1 MKIIHTTMLIPVLLG
16 GCSLPHNRPADSDAR
31 QFVDTQISTNLQLI
45 ELAQK
50 SLRQAS
56 STVHSTSSPLAKPAI
71 NTPSAPEAKSLPGTL
86 RTLTSIKSLGTPEAF
101 KLVSVNSRNLSLEAM
116 LHKVIPAGWT
126 AIISADLKAQ
136 FKQRITLE
144 ANDQWPYVLD
154 GLLRQHGWVALV
166 DWPKRQVSV
175 AYNTPAFTTKP
186 VSTPVAAKPESN
198 PAANKPSTPA
208 VTTTTVPRNPFS
220 GSRDKATPVQPSK
233 VATPAVK
240 NVPMPKIWR
249 AIQGSTLKDTLYSWA
264 AEEKCTGGQS
274 GNWSVAWLADVNYRI
289 DAPLSFS
296 GSFKDALNGVFRLYT
311 TAAVPLYAG
320 ISTSQCLLKVDAKE
334 VR

>member
-16 GCSLPHNRPADSDAR
+16 GCSLSHNRPADSNAQ
-31 QFVDTQISTNLQLI
+31 QFVDTQISTNLRLI

-50 SLRQAS
+50 SLKQAS
-56 STVHSTSSPLAKPAI
+56 GTALSASSPPAKPAI
-71 NTPSAPEAKSLPGTL
+71 NTPSASEAKSLPGTL
-86 RTLTSIKSLGTPEAF
+86 RGLTSIKSLGTPEAF
-101 KLVSVNSRNLSLEAM
+101 TLVSVRSRNLDLEAT
-116 LHKVIPAGWT
+116 LYKVIPAGWT
-126 AIISADLKAQ
+126 AIISADLKAK
-136 FKQRITLE
+136 FRQRLTLE

-154 GLLRQHGWVALV
+154 GLLRQHGWVALI
-166 DWPKRQVSV
+166 DWPKKQVSV
-175 AYNTPAFTTKP
+175 AWSTPAFTTQP
-186 VSTPVAAKPESN
+186 VSVPPAIKSTI
-198 PAANKPSTPA
+198 PAANKATSPTATTP
-208 VTTTTVPRNPFS
+208 TGPRNPFS
-220 GSRDKATPVQPSK
+220 GSRDKAVPAQPVK
-233 VATPAVK
+233 VAAPTVKAV
-240 NVPMPKIWR
+240 PSPKIWR

-274 GNWSVAWLADVNYRI
+274 GNWSVAWLTDVNYRI